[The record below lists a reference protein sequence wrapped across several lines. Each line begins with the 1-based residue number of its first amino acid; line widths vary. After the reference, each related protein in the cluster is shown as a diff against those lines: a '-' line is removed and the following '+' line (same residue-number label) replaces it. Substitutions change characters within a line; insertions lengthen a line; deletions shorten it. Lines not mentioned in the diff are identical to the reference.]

1 VCALHIKLARLGK
14 RLRRWSRQKLKKI
27 HRESD
32 EVEALVLRLD
42 QEQDM
47 RPLDDVE
54 VRGRRLAKDKILA
67 MASIQKIK
75 LRQRSRLTWIR
86 TGNANTKLFHLY
98 ANAWRRKNYPLD
110 TAAW

>member
-1 VCALHIKLARLGK
+1 
-14 RLRRWSRQKLKKI
+14 
-27 HRESD
+27 
-32 EVEALVLRLD
+32 
-42 QEQDM
+42 M

-54 VRGRRLAKDKILA
+54 VRGRMLAKDKILA

-98 ANAWRRKNYPLD
+98 ANA
-110 TAAW
+110 